1 MIIWDTKRQESFK
14 NITKQFFKGAEG
26 IIFVYNISDRR
37 SFEFLE
43 NALKV
48 SLALDDTIKILI
60 GNKIDNYR
68 VVSYEE
74 GKNFAESNGIKFIE
88 TCPETNENINEA
100 FEMIAKEILKKNVK
114 ENVKLDE
121 QITVKKK
128 EKKKKNIVLFFNEKN

>member
-48 SLALDDTIKILI
+48 SLALDDIIKILI
-60 GNKIDNYR
+60 GNKINNDNNNR
-68 VVSYEE
+68 EVSYEE

-114 ENVKLDE
+114 ENVKLDK

-128 EKKKKNIVLFFNEKN
+128 EKKKEKHCIIF